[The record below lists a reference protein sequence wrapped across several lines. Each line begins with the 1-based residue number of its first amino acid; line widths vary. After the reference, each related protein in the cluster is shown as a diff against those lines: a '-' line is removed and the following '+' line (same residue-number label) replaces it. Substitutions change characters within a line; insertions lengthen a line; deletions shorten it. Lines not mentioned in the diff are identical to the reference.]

1 MSMIDLKK
9 CLTYKVI
16 MNNENDYLKAVNELR
31 DQYRETK
38 AKWEKEKASLLL
50 MVGDNVNEYY
60 ELIEEKKSWDKE
72 RLKLKLI
79 IRKQNLKIVELQN
92 KHILKTNRLLKKVM
106 KI

>member
-1 MSMIDLKK
+1 MIDLKK

-72 RLKLKLI
+72 RIRLKLI
-79 IRKQNLKIVELQN
+79 IKKQNLKIIDLQN

>member
-1 MSMIDLKK
+1 
-9 CLTYKVI
+9 
-16 MNNENDYLKAVNELR
+16 MNNENDYLEAVNELR

-72 RLKLKLI
+72 RIRLKLI
-79 IRKQNLKIVELQN
+79 IKKQNLKIIDLQN

>member
-1 MSMIDLKK
+1 MTDLKK

-38 AKWEKEKASLLL
+38 AKWEKEKARLLL
-50 MVGDNVNEYY
+50 MVGGNVNEHY
-60 ELIEEKKSWDKE
+60 ELIEEKKLWDKE

-92 KHILKTNRLLKKVM
+92 KHISKTNRLLKKVM